1 MTSERKQDMPRSVA
15 THLMFEGHAEEAMNL
30 YASVFD
36 NFKIGHVER
45 YAAGEQGREGT
56 VKLAEFTFADQR
68 FLCID
73 SPIKHNFTFT
83 PSVSIFV
90 ECSDDAEQQR
100 AYAKLS
106 DSGTVLMPLDN
117 YGFSKRFG
125 WVSDRFGVSWQLN
138 LAD

>member
-1 MTSERKQDMPRSVA
+1 MT
-15 THLMFEGHAEEAMNL
+15 F
-30 YASVFD
+30 YASIFD
-36 NFKIGHVER
+36 SFKIGHVER
-45 YAAGEQGREGT
+45 YAAGEQGAVGT
-56 VKLAEFTFADQR
+56 VKLAEFAFGDQR

-73 SPIKHNFTFT
+73 SPVKHNFTFT

-90 ECSDDAEQQR
+90 ECSDESEQER

-106 DSGTVLMPLDN
+106 EAGIVRMPLDN

-138 LAD
+138 LAE